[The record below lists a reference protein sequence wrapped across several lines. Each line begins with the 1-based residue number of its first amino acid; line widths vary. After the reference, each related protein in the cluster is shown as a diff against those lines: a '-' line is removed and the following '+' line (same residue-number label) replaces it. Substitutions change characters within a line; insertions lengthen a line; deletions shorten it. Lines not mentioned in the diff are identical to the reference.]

1 MKKLCVCCIAMISIV
16 ICSMASASEMMSI
29 VEIKNLIEKAPRWQK
44 TYNAH
49 NRTIDVDIPIIV
61 PNVESFPVV
70 KVEGRQ
76 VIEQGKVLNDLS
88 ITCMTEE
95 DENLIKYSEE
105 GMISYLTN
113 GKYNDS
119 GEITVLSP
127 NNEKSVFFKADYQS
141 PSHLRNDKVKYKEI
155 SYYPYEINE
164 EELHAEDNDMSIQ
177 DAENYLRDILRYFFG
192 EDNEIEI
199 NFVEL
204 RSRGHRVKNL
214 DDTKLGDY
222 ISDYNMGT
230 YYMKYYQK
238 INGIPVFNDV
248 GERLD
253 TTGFDPEKIVDEV
266 WNKSEPIRRISDNR
280 FEIMTKNSFE
290 LVARW
295 LKPIGIIEND
305 VPLVSLEDVIKSI
318 ENEIQS
324 GHIRRVYALRLGYGC
339 YVTNESPEAFVL
351 YPIWICDCDYFKN
364 AKEEP
369 NEKAYK
375 DITNFRER
383 YSFKSLVIDAQK
395 ATMNDI
401 WLTKRKEMFCPDII
415 TWEDL
420 R

>member
-1 MKKLCVCCIAMISIV
+1 MCVLYCDDKHRNMLNGKRVGNDVDCRNKKFNRKSAE
-16 ICSMASASEMMSI
+16 MA
-29 VEIKNLIEKAPRWQK
+29 K

-113 GKYNDS
+113 GQYNDS

-141 PSHLRNDKVKYKEI
+141 PSHLRTDKVKYKEI

-204 RSRGHRVKNL
+204 RSKRTSVKTLTILNWETIFL
-214 DDTKLGDY
+214 
-222 ISDYNMGT
+222 
-230 YYMKYYQK
+230 
-238 INGIPVFNDV
+238 
-248 GERLD
+248 
-253 TTGFDPEKIVDEV
+253 
-266 WNKSEPIRRISDNR
+266 
-280 FEIMTKNSFE
+280 
-290 LVARW
+290 
-295 LKPIGIIEND
+295 IIIWE
-305 VPLVSLEDVIKSI
+305 
-318 ENEIQS
+318 
-324 GHIRRVYALRLGYGC
+324 HI
-339 YVTNESPEAFVL
+339 T
-351 YPIWICDCDYFKN
+351 
-364 AKEEP
+364 
-369 NEKAYK
+369 
-375 DITNFRER
+375 
-383 YSFKSLVIDAQK
+383 
-395 ATMNDI
+395 
-401 WLTKRKEMFCPDII
+401 
-415 TWEDL
+415 
-420 R
+420 

>member
-29 VEIKNLIEKAPRWQK
+29 VEIKNLIEKAPRWQE

-113 GKYNDS
+113 GQYNDS

>member
-76 VIEQGKVLNDLS
+76 VIAQGKVLNDLS

-113 GKYNDS
+113 GQYNDS

-141 PSHLRNDKVKYKEI
+141 PSHLRTDKVKYKEI

>member
-1 MKKLCVCCIAMISIV
+1 M
-16 ICSMASASEMMSI
+16 
-29 VEIKNLIEKAPRWQK
+29 
-44 TYNAH
+44 
-49 NRTIDVDIPIIV
+49 
-61 PNVESFPVV
+61 
-70 KVEGRQ
+70 
-76 VIEQGKVLNDLS
+76 LNDLS

-113 GKYNDS
+113 GQYNDS

-141 PSHLRNDKVKYKEI
+141 PSHLRTDKVKYKEI